1 MYRIILLI
9 ILILIAIPFF
19 NKAKNYAKEKSGEV
33 KTIAKTA
40 EKMFRYK
47 KDK

>member
-9 ILILIAIPFF
+9 ILVLIAIPFF
-19 NKAKNYAKEKSGEV
+19 NKAKDYAKSKSHEV
-33 KTIAKTA
+33 KTISETA

>member
-9 ILILIAIPFF
+9 ILVLIAIPFF

-33 KTIAKTA
+33 KAIAETA
-40 EKMFRYK
+40 EKMFLYK